1 MSLDD
6 IQSFLTLA
14 LGFAVAG
21 VLTTG
26 YQALTARAP
35 SFGVISRGPGFR
47 AFAAVPFL
55 MFAAPFIIMR
65 NTIRARQLA
74 EHRFATVMLA
84 TTFAGFWSLMSGTAL
99 IMALG
104 ALGVA

>member
-1 MSLDD
+1 MSPDD

-21 VLTTG
+21 MLTTG
-26 YQALTARAP
+26 YQALTARTP
-35 SFGVISRGPGFR
+35 SFGVISRGPHLR

-55 MFAAPFIIMR
+55 VFAAPFIIMR
-65 NTIRARQLA
+65 NTIRAPQPM